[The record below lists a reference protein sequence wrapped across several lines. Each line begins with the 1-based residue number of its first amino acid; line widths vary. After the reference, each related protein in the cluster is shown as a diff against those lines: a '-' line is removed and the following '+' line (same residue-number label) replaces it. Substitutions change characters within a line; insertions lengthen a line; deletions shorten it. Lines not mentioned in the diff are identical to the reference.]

1 MKIGSALPL
10 VAVVLLT
17 GCGQTTLTSPTPAA
31 DTDLLQREFSSLLL
45 PGGSASR
52 DFDIVVAGP
61 IAVTLKSTTPG
72 GVPIGVG
79 VGIPRSNGT
88 CALSAAVETAA
99 GSTAQISISAAA
111 GAYCAKVYDLGTL
124 SAPLAFTI
132 AISRP

>member
-1 MKIGSALPL
+1 MRIGGALT
-10 VAVVLLT
+10 LLAALLLA
-17 GCGQTTLTSPTPAA
+17 GCGQTTLTSPTAVA
-31 DTDLLQREFSSLLL
+31 DTDLLQREFTSLLL

-52 DFDIVVAGP
+52 DFEILVAGP
-61 IAVTLKSTTPG
+61 IAVTLTTTTPG
-72 GVPIGVG
+72 EVPIGVG

-88 CALSAAVETAA
+88 GALSAAVETAA

-132 AISRP
+132 AITRP